1 MVIDNSSNMSQFRY
15 QLWFDLIESKHV
27 CLTLDLVVLVDTI
40 DSYVSAWIKWKG
52 TPSEIG

>member
-1 MVIDNSSNMSQFRY
+1 
-15 QLWFDLIESKHV
+15 
-27 CLTLDLVVLVDTI
+27 LDLVVLVDTI